1 MYKVELITIGER
13 DSIVSQYESLITWQR
28 KANIN
33 GTCIKFFT
41 NNKLFKEMWEDNFWF
56 MSDDVRPHGRLFAL
70 EARGEFRVCYEPISK
85 TVIIL
90 DCDYYGWIKSIALAL
105 AADFFEDYHSAQRR
119 FSVHGAAIDFGG
131 LGLTIISPSGT
142 GKTTLALGL
151 LLFETGSRLVS
162 EDWFFVLPSKRYFVA
177 CASEKEIY
185 VRGEIGDVWPQ
196 YREMV
201 REGVFDPKGRAITD
215 LTRAIGV
222 GRTIQQ
228 TTIRNAVLLKRD
240 FQDKETV
247 REIAVQ
253 EALKF
258 MKSNDFCNPHQLIRT
273 EAKYRIRTEF
283 FERYFGSMDHIY
295 IVNTILKPEETL
307 NGLRGLLSDCYG
319 GLFR

>member
-1 MYKVELITIGER
+1 MYKVELITIEER

-90 DCDYYGWIKSIALAL
+90 NCDYYGWIKSIALAL

-131 LGLTIISPSGT
+131 LGVAIISPSGT

-177 CASEKEIY
+177 YASEKQIY
-185 VRGEIGDVWPQ
+185 VRGEIGDIWPQ

-201 REGVFDPKGRAITD
+201 KEGMFEPKGRAITD

-228 TTIRNAVLLKRD
+228 TTIRNAMLLKRD
-240 FQDKETV
+240 YQDEEIVKELTP
-247 REIAVQ
+247 Q
-253 EALKF
+253 EALEF
-258 MKSNDFCNPHQLIRT
+258 MKSSDFCNPHQLVRS
-273 EAKYRIRTEF
+273 ESKFRIRTDF
-283 FERYFGSMDHIY
+283 FKRYFVSMDHIY
-295 IVNTILKPEETL
+295 IVNTILQPAETL
-307 NGLRGLLSDCYG
+307 AKVRELLLDG
-319 GLFR
+319 GLFG